1 MKKGECGMKKS
12 GNVVPFPFQPVNV
25 SHMDTEMKE
34 VEKVAISILK
44 ELKHPEL
51 EDVLPREATIGDWVI
66 ENCNALPVHEEEGG
80 RLVVAVPILTFDEM
94 VALVVNSING
104 YEEMKSALEKI
115 AKRGNEL
122 EGKIARDALS
132 TLID

>member
-1 MKKGECGMKKS
+1 MKKS
-12 GNVVPFPFQPVNV
+12 GNIVPFPFNPESV
-25 SHMDTEMKE
+25 SYMNAGMEE
-34 VEKVAISILK
+34 VEKREARRLEES
-44 ELKHPEL
+44 KHPEL
-51 EDVLPREATIGDWVI
+51 EKMLPREASIGDWVM
-66 ENCNALPVHEEEGG
+66 ENCNELPVHEEEDG

-132 TLID
+132 TLT

>member
-1 MKKGECGMKKS
+1 MKKS
-12 GNVVPFPFQPVNV
+12 GNVLPFPLKPVSV
-25 SHMDTEMKE
+25 SHMDAGMKE
-34 VEKVAISILK
+34 VEKVVISILE

-51 EDVLPREATIGDWVI
+51 EDVLPREASIGDWVM
-66 ENCNALPVHEEEGG
+66 ENCNALPVHEEKDG

>member
-1 MKKGECGMKKS
+1 MKKS
-12 GNVVPFPFQPVNV
+12 GNVVPFPFQPVSV
-25 SHMDTEMKE
+25 SHMDTGMKE

-51 EDVLPREATIGDWVI
+51 EDVLPREASIGDWVM
-66 ENCNALPVHEEEGG
+66 ENCNALPVHEENDG
-80 RLVVAVPILTFDEM
+80 RLVVAVPILTFDEL

-104 YEEMKSALEKI
+104 YEEMKFALEKI

>member
-1 MKKGECGMKKS
+1 
-12 GNVVPFPFQPVNV
+12 
-25 SHMDTEMKE
+25 
-34 VEKVAISILK
+34 
-44 ELKHPEL
+44 
-51 EDVLPREATIGDWVI
+51 
-66 ENCNALPVHEEEGG
+66 
-80 RLVVAVPILTFDEM
+80 M

>member
-1 MKKGECGMKKS
+1 MKKS
-12 GNVVPFPFQPVNV
+12 GNVVPFPFQPVSV
-25 SHMDTEMKE
+25 SHMETGMKE

-51 EDVLPREATIGDWVI
+51 EDVLPREASIGDWVM
-66 ENCNALPVHEEEGG
+66 ENCNALPVHEENDG
-80 RLVVAVPILTFDEM
+80 RLVVAVPILTFDEL